1 MTTERIVKKITLGLI
16 AASSL
21 FLAPL
26 ASAAPVSQWDF
37 TANMQWVLNG
47 ENAPTFSSGSGALED
62 DNPNRL
68 SWGGLMMSSPPFLSY
83 NPAINP
89 NRSGVG
95 ITTPNANGTVTTDG
109 PLALTNAIT
118 HYNNSIDAAYATLT
132 SATLSTSLTLSPFG
146 SGIALD
152 PLTALIGI
160 QFYESPNTSNIADC
174 GFASVTACDDLFII
188 TFGALN
194 TSFTYDGYEYF
205 VSVIETSNQ
214 LNPLSPE
221 ACAAAGAAAG
231 CIGFQT
237 PEDLF
242 TLAQFGILITSE
254 PVTIGVPEPGLL
266 ALLGIG
272 LVGLAWSRRRAV

>member
-1 MTTERIVKKITLGLI
+1 MTTEKIVKKITLGLI

-21 FLAPL
+21 LFAPL

-37 TANMQWVLNG
+37 TANMQWVTSG
-47 ENAPTFSSGSGALED
+47 DGAPTFSSGGGTVEAA
-62 DNPNRL
+62 PNRL
-68 SWGGLMMSSPPFLSY
+68 SWGSLWMDSAPFMTR
-83 NPAINP
+83 NPAVNP

-95 ITTPNANGTVTTDG
+95 ITTPSASGTVITDG

-118 HYNNSIDAAYATLT
+118 HYNNSIDASFATLM
-132 SATLSTSLTLSPFG
+132 SATLSTSLTLTPFG
-146 SGIALD
+146 SDTAVD

-160 QFYESPNTSNIADC
+160 QFYESPNTSSIADC

-194 TSFTYDGYEYF
+194 SSFMYDGYEYF

-214 LNPLSPE
+214 LTPLSDS
-221 ACAAAGAAAG
+221 ACTAAGAASG

-242 TLAQFGILITSE
+242 TLAQFGLLITSE
-254 PVTIGVPEPGLL
+254 PVTIDVPEPGML
-266 ALLGIG
+266 ALLGLG
-272 LVGLAWSRRRAV
+272 LVGLAWSRRRTV